1 MKSIQIIIFAS
12 FLFVFASCQ
21 KDDATNT
28 ETNIIDINEI
38 DPNGNGNSLP
48 GGTGT
53 VNNNSMVTLGRLLF
67 WDPILS
73 GEKDVACATC
83 HHPDFGYA
91 DGRALPI
98 GVGGEGLGPSR
109 IDATNDDIG
118 LVGRNS
124 PTIINTNFN
133 GISANGNFDPAQAP
147 MFWDNRLR
155 SLEAQALGPL
165 LSFEEMRGHAL
176 SENVALDSLVNRLRN
191 IGQYDTLFTAAF
203 GINNSITSTNIATA
217 IATFERTITATESPF
232 DKFQTGNQNA
242 LSQAQIRGMDRF
254 QDIGCDDCHSG
265 PMFSDFELHVV
276 GVPDNNL
283 LATSDSGANG
293 TYAFRTPTLRNL
305 NETGP
310 YFHNGVGSTLQQTIQ
325 FYITARNFAR
335 GNNGGGGQGGGGL
348 NVNPNIVANDIDNDI
363 QNLQDFNNN
372 DIQDIIAFIQALDDP
387 GFDRT
392 IPATVPSGLNPGG
405 NID

>member
-191 IGQYDTLFTAAF
+191 IGQYDTLFT
-203 GINNSITSTNIATA
+203 
-217 IATFERTITATESPF
+217 EPLE
-232 DKFQTGNQNA
+232 
-242 LSQAQIRGMDRF
+242 
-254 QDIGCDDCHSG
+254 
-265 PMFSDFELHVV
+265 
-276 GVPDNNL
+276 
-283 LATSDSGANG
+283 
-293 TYAFRTPTLRNL
+293 
-305 NETGP
+305 
-310 YFHNGVGSTLQQTIQ
+310 
-325 FYITARNFAR
+325 
-335 GNNGGGGQGGGGL
+335 
-348 NVNPNIVANDIDNDI
+348 
-363 QNLQDFNNN
+363 
-372 DIQDIIAFIQALDDP
+372 
-387 GFDRT
+387 
-392 IPATVPSGLNPGG
+392 
-405 NID
+405 

>member
-1 MKSIQIIIFAS
+1 MRSIQIIIFAS
-12 FLFVFASCQ
+12 FLFVFTACQ

-176 SENVALDSLVNRLRN
+176 SENVALDSLVNRLIN
-191 IGQYDTLFTAAF
+191 IGQYNTLFTAAF

-217 IATFERTITATESPF
+217 IATFERTIIATESPF

-348 NVNPNIVANDIDNDI
+348 NVNPNIAANDIDNDI

>member
-1 MKSIQIIIFAS
+1 MKVNQIAIITT
-12 FLFVFASCQ
+12 FLLVFASCQ
-21 KDDATNT
+21 KDDNSNT
-28 ETNIIDINEI
+28 SDNNIVDINQI
-38 DPNGNGNSLP
+38 DPNDNNG
-48 GGTGT
+48 
-53 VNNNSMVTLGRLLF
+53 VINNNSMITLGRLLF

-83 HHPDFGYA
+83 HHPDFGYS
-91 DGRALPI
+91 DGRQLPI
-98 GVGGEGLGPSR
+98 GVGGVGLGPAR
-109 IDATNDDIG
+109 VDGTNNDIG

-133 GISANGNFDPAQAP
+133 GISANGNFDPATAP
-147 MFWDNRLR
+147 MFWDNRTL

-165 LSFEEMRGHAL
+165 LSFEEMRGHAFG
-176 SENVALDSLVNRLRN
+176 EAVALDSIVNRLQN
-191 IGQYDTLFTAAF
+191 IGQYNTLFTDAF
-203 GINNSITSTNIATA
+203 GTNNSITSTNIGAA
-217 IATFERTITATESPF
+217 IAAFERTIIATDSPF
-232 DKFQTGNQNA
+232 DQFQAGNQNA
-242 LSQAQIRGMDRF
+242 LTQAQIRGMDRF
-254 QDIGCDDCHSG
+254 QEIGCNDCHSG

-276 GVPDNNL
+276 GVPDNNM
-283 LATSDSGANG
+283 LADSDSGANG

-310 YFHNGVGSTLQQTIQ
+310 YFHNGVGGNLQQTIQ

-335 GNNGGGGQGGGGL
+335 GINGGGGPGGGNGGL
-348 NVNPNIVANDIDNDI
+348 NVNPNIDRNDIDDEV
-363 QNLQDFNNN
+363 QNLQNFNNN

-392 IPATVPSGLNPGG
+392 IPGTVPSGLNPGG

>member
-191 IGQYDTLFTAAF
+191 IGQYNTLFTAAF

-348 NVNPNIVANDIDNDI
+348 NVNPNIAANDIDNDI